1 MLWLSY
7 SFPHWKTSCLLPTFG
22 SHGRICSKHSCTASC
37 VDVLIPVGP
46 YQGHNCWA
54 TREDCVLFCE
64 KPPNSLPKVTYCF
77 IFSSAA
83 DVPAVSCPGQH
94 LAAVFLISVILIDM
108 SVEGD
113 GIVMLICNH
122 PTNTVLNSSQAP
134 TACHLCLLVG

>member
-37 VDVLIPVGP
+37 VDMFLYP
-46 YQGHNCWA
+46 WA
-54 TREDCVLFCE
+54 HTKGTVLFCE
-64 KPPNSLPKVTYCF
+64 KPPNSLPKVTYHF

-83 DVPAVSCPGQH
+83 DVPEASCPGQH

-122 PTNTVLNSSQAP
+122 PTITALNSSQAP